1 MMMRGVVLS
10 ATFAVLLCPGM
21 ARAADEEQ
29 EKSLGTVVVT
39 ATRTEQ
45 PIEQATTS
53 ISVITGDEIDS
64 RHAPAV
70 IDVLRD
76 VPGVDVSQ
84 AGSPGAN
91 ASVFIRGA
99 NADQTL
105 VLLDGVEVNSPTL
118 GDFAFGI
125 LNTDNI
131 DRVEVL
137 RGAGGTLY
145 GSEAI
150 GGVVNVISR
159 RGEGTPQFTLLNE
172 GGNGDTQRHR
182 LSFGGS
188 ENIVGC
194 SGSLSYRSDGGFQP
208 VNDDYTELAS
218 ALRLDADVLEHGT
231 LRGFFRYIDSN
242 QGLVNNL
249 NFLTPFTPDPNAR
262 FSDELYLFK
271 GEWEHRP
278 VDNVTYRLAGSVVH
292 DSETFT
298 DPDALT
304 SGGFSTYSRI
314 PTQITTGE
322 AQANYYT
329 GNVGITTAG
338 FEFQEKEA
346 RPKSTNVVFDPTTG
360 ASTLQEQRFNASRS
374 VYSGY
379 LQQQLLLLDERLI
392 GTGGFRVDSDESFGR
407 EVSASW
413 SVGYLQDWDH
423 TGRWATRF
431 KGSYAEGFK
440 APTFNELFFP
450 NFGNPDLNPET
461 SSGYDGGVEQRLW
474 GDWAGVDATYF
485 SRRTKN
491 LIEAALDPTTGLLI
505 AENAGRAD
513 VQGVETGVTL
523 EPLPRLTL
531 RGTYTYL
538 DFDVIG
544 GSGTL
549 VGRPHNRMATVVRY
563 QRSGLLQTDDALDLT
578 TNVNF
583 VGDRAN
589 FNPTTFTIVNNTNYT
604 VTNATAA
611 YSFPLQ
617 ARWPNRLG
625 LFTRIANMFD
635 RDYQEVLGFQS
646 PPINFVIGMSLTF

>member
-1 MMMRGVVLS
+1 MVRRALLSSALAALLWHGV
-10 ATFAVLLCPGM
+10 
-21 ARAADEEQ
+21 ARAADESQ
-29 EKSLGTVVVT
+29 EKPLGTVVVT

-53 ISVITGDEIDS
+53 ISVVTGDEIES
-64 RHAPAV
+64 RDAPAV

-105 VLLDGVEVNSPTL
+105 VLLDGVAVNSPTL
-118 GDFAFGI
+118 GDFDFGI

-131 DRVEVL
+131 DRIEVL

-145 GSEAI
+145 GSAAI
-150 GGVVNVISR
+150 GGVVNVISP
-159 RGEGTPQFTLLNE
+159 RGAGPPKFTLLNE
-172 GGNGDTQRHR
+172 GGNGDTQRH
-182 LSFGGS
+182 LLTFGGS
-188 ENIVGC
+188 EKMIGV
-194 SGSLSYRSDGGFQP
+194 SGSLSYQSDGGFQP
-208 VNDDYTELAS
+208 VNDDYSALAS
-218 ALRLDADVLEHGT
+218 TLRVDADVLDHGT
-231 LRGFFRYIDSN
+231 LRGFFRYIDAN
-242 QGLVNNL
+242 EGLINNL
-249 NFLTPFTPDPNAR
+249 NFLTPFTADPNAR

-278 VDNVTYRLAGSVVH
+278 VDNFTYRVAGSVVH

-329 GNVGITTAG
+329 GTVGITTAG
-338 FEFQEKEA
+338 FQFQEQEA
-346 RPKSTNVVFDPTTG
+346 RPKSINVVFDPTTST
-360 ASTLQEQRFNASRS
+360 STLQQQRFNVSRS
-374 VYSGY
+374 IYSGY
-379 LQQQLLLLDERLI
+379 LQQQLLLFDERLI
-392 GTGGFRVDSDESFGR
+392 GTGGFRVDSDQDFGQ

-423 TGRWATRF
+423 TGRWATRI

-450 NFGNPDLNPET
+450 NFGNPGLNAET
-461 SSGYDGGVEQRLW
+461 SSEYDGGVEQRLW
-474 GDWAGVDATYF
+474 GQWVGVDATYF

-491 LIEAALDPTTGLLI
+491 LIEAALNPATGLLS

-513 VQGVETGVTL
+513 VQGVETGLTV

-538 DFDVIG
+538 GFNVVG

-549 VGRPHNRMATVVRY
+549 VGRPHNRMGTVVRY
-563 QRSGLLQTDDALDLT
+563 QRAGLLKTDDALDLT

-589 FNPTTFTIVNNTNYT
+589 FDPTTFAIVNNTNYT
-604 VTNATAA
+604 VTNATVT
-611 YSFPLQ
+611 YSFPLH
-617 ARWPNRLG
+617 ARWPNRLAV
-625 LFTRIANMFD
+625 FVRIANMFD

-646 PPINFVIGMSLTF
+646 PPINWVMGTSLTF